1 MKLEDI
7 LMSLAQYAVGFK
19 VSNGKFIVNI
29 TYDKSWTIIQPVDDS
44 IKVMKDSEQDVY
56 YYVAPVSIGMDQL
69 FSVIND
75 TIDYNRELEKKLE
88 LFKKKI
94 EELREPF
101 AQETLSA
108 LQNLKFVVEQKKK
121 PGRKPKKQS
130 KTEQAE
136 EDDKVID
143 GVDKTEIVEEQQ
155 PPVEKENEVK
165 ENIQEIEQKEQ
176 QPLSDIDSKIYDIID
191 SEESNK

>member
-94 EELREPF
+94 EELRELF